1 MTKTELLMQERDD
14 LQAKIASARDA
25 KTDSERETSDL
36 KMMEQELLALEQRIG
51 RSGNEKAGTKS
62 DKPRSDAEKMERKL
76 DEALKDSFPGSD
88 PVSTIEPTPTP
99 PR

>member
-14 LQAKIASARDA
+14 LQAKIASAREA
-25 KTDSERETSDL
+25 KTESERETSDL
-36 KMMEQELLALEQRIG
+36 KMMEQELMALEQRIG
-51 RSGNEKAGTKS
+51 RSGNEKAGMKG
-62 DKPRSDAEKMERKL
+62 DKPHSDAEKMERKL

-88 PVSTIEPTPTP
+88 PVSTIEPTPIP